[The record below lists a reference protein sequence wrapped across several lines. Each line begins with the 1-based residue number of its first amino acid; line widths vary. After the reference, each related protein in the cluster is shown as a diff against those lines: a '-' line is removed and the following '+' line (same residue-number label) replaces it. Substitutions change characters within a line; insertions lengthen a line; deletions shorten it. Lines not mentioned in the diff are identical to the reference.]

1 LFQIKIL
8 GSFGSRDSH
17 FCLQKKNRKNGWKQK
32 CIKVISKFK
41 ISPVSLKRLTDDLFT
56 SRMFFFFPNQ
66 DFDLRV
72 FFLFSCKKSALIQFE
87 MCNLNFWQFPYLF
100 WWVLCSLKKYLRKT
114 KVTYKKSLN
123 KLSEFQFKRFFS
135 F

>member
-1 LFQIKIL
+1 MIL
-8 GSFGSRDSH
+8 TQFVSNQNFGKFWVAWLSFLSS
-17 FCLQKKNRKNGWKQK
+17 KKESKKWMKQK

-72 FFLFSCKKSALIQFE
+72 FFLFFCKKSALIQFE

-123 KLSEFQFKRFFS
+123 K
-135 F
+135 